1 MPAGVR
7 LAMLSAGTK
16 LKAKKERAHKMKKEE
31 ERNEEKKNYK
41 EHGYIQ
47 QLNVLYR
54 NWWHRQ

>member
-16 LKAKKERAHKMKKEE
+16 LKAKKERAHKMKKKKKEMK
-31 ERNEEKKNYK
+31 RTKNYK